1 MVRTGILAGAPALIR
16 TGDFMLSNLQNID
29 IQLFLSINRSF
40 SNHVLDQFFMVA
52 TEPVYYIL
60 PGILVALYF
69 LKANWKKTVM
79 VVTLAT
85 ITVVLTE
92 TLCDDFLKPFFAR
105 PRPCNPDMMVTGARC
120 IAGLKTS
127 FSFPSAHAMNI
138 FAQATLFTFLFPAK
152 SVFFFLFAIVIGIS
166 RIYLG
171 VHYPSDVA
179 SGALMGSAVAAIV
192 YATYIMIRK
201 RYSFAAI

>member
-1 MVRTGILAGAPALIR
+1 
-16 TGDFMLSNLQNID
+16 MLPNLQNID
-29 IQLFLSINRSF
+29 TQLFLSINRSF
-40 SNHVLDQFFMVA
+40 SNRVLDQFFMVA

-60 PGILVALYF
+60 PVILVVLYF
-69 LKANWKKTVM
+69 LKVNLKKTVV
-79 VVTLAT
+79 VVTLAA
-85 ITVVLTE
+85 ITVGLTD
-92 TLCDDFLKPFFAR
+92 TLCDDFLKPFFTR
-105 PRPCNPDMMVTGARC
+105 PRPCHPDMMVAGARC
-120 IAGLKTS
+120 IDGLKTS

-179 SGALMGSAVAAIV
+179 GGALMGGAVAAIV

-201 RYSFAAI
+201 RYSFAAV